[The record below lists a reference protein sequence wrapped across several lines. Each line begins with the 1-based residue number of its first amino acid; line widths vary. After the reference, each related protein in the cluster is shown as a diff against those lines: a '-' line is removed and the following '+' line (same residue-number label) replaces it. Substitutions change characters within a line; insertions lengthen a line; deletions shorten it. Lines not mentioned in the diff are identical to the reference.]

1 MDQATTRKGVLLIMT
16 LFFLQPVAIGCW
28 LALIP
33 YMKDTLGLSK
43 AELSVALLGSPIALL
58 IALQVAGKAV
68 GTLGVRKLFL
78 CAFPFQ
84 AVASVL
90 PIIAFNQLT
99 LFLGLAVFGASIALM
114 EVALNV
120 YAGRIEKKAA
130 RLIMN
135 RCHGFWALGLM
146 CGSIVIS
153 VMTGMLSPLGA
164 MMFGSFI
171 SAAFGFY
178 LALGLP
184 KVGEEES
191 KRAPKRRKFSELP
204 RSLFLIAIFM
214 FAITLTEGAM
224 ADWAAIYL
232 SERMQTSLT
241 DAGIAVTVFSG
252 FLAAGRFAGDWIKY
266 RFGALAHARGSI
278 ATTVVGLLFLIFP
291 LPLPF
296 VFFGFALIGLGV
308 ASGYPLGVSAVAALD
323 DIYEAGNVALMSTAA
338 LMGFLFG
345 PPLIGFLS
353 EAFGLRV
360 GFMVLIPGL
369 VAAFAVAWVLQPNE
383 SDREP
388 D

>member
-1 MDQATTRKGVLLIMT
+1 MT

-33 YMKDTLGLSK
+33 FVKETLELSK
-43 AELSVALLGSPIALL
+43 AELSIALLGSPVALL
-58 IALQVAGKAV
+58 VALQIAGKAV
-68 GTLGVRKLFL
+68 GLFGVRKLFL
-78 CAFPFQ
+78 YAFPLQ
-84 AVASVL
+84 AAASVL
-90 PIIAFNQLT
+90 PIVAINQLT
-99 LFLGLAVFGASIALM
+99 LFLGLAAFGAAIALM

-146 CGSIVIS
+146 TGSLVVS
-153 VMTGMLSPLGA
+153 LMAGALSPLGA
-164 MMFGSFI
+164 MMFGSFATAI
-171 SAAFGFY
+171 IGFY

-184 KVGEEES
+184 KVGEEDG
-191 KRAPKRRKFSELP
+191 KGTLPRRKLSELP

-224 ADWAAIYL
+224 ADWAAVYL
-232 SERMQTSLT
+232 SERMESSLT
-241 DAGIAVTVFSG
+241 DAAIAVTVFSG
-252 FLAAGRFAGDWIKY
+252 FLAAGRFAGDWLKY
-266 RFGALAHARGSI
+266 RFGALVHARGSI
-278 ATTVVGLLFLIFP
+278 ATTVLGLLLLILP

-296 VFFGFALIGLGV
+296 VFVGFACVGLGV

-323 DIYEAGNVALMSTAA
+323 DVYEAGNVALMSTAA
-338 LMGFLFG
+338 LMGFLVG

-360 GFMVLIPGL
+360 GFTVMIPGL
-369 VAAFAVAWVLQPNE
+369 LAAFAVAHVLQPRESSQNE
-383 SDREP
+383 E
-388 D
+388 

>member
-1 MDQATTRKGVLLIMT
+1 MDQTTTRKGVLLIMT

-33 YMKDTLGLSK
+33 FVKDTLGLSK
-43 AELSVALLGSPIALL
+43 AELSVALLGAPIALL
-58 IALQVAGKAV
+58 ITLQIAGKAV
-68 GTLGVRKLFL
+68 GLFGVRKLFL
-78 CAFPFQ
+78 VAFPAQ
-84 AVASVL
+84 AVTSVL
-90 PIIAFNQLT
+90 PIVAVSQFT
-99 LFLGLAVFGASIALM
+99 LFLGLATFGASIALM

-146 CGSIVIS
+146 TGSIVIS
-153 VMTGMLSPLGA
+153 TLSGALSPLGA

-171 SAAFGFY
+171 TAAIGFY

-184 KVGEEES
+184 KVGEEDS
-191 KRAPKRRKFSELP
+191 KRAPPRRKFSELP
-204 RSLFLIAIFM
+204 RPLFLIAIFM
-214 FAITLTEGAM
+214 FAMTLTEGAM

-232 SERMQTSLT
+232 SERMQTNLT
-241 DAGIAVTVFSG
+241 EAAIAVTIFSG
-252 FLAAGRFAGDWIKY
+252 FLAAGRFAGDWIKQ
-266 RFGALAHARGSI
+266 RFGALNHARGSI
-278 ATTVVGLLFLIFP
+278 AMTIAGLLFLVLP

-296 VFFGFALIGLGV
+296 VFLGFAFVGLGV

-323 DIYEAGNVALMSTAA
+323 DVYEAGNVALMSTSA
-338 LMGFLFG
+338 LMGFLVG

-360 GFMVLIPGL
+360 GFMVMIPGL
-369 VAAFAVAWVLQPNE
+369 ILAFAVARVLQPAESHQNE
-383 SDREP
+383 S
-388 D
+388 

>member
-33 YMKDTLGLSK
+33 FVKDTLGLSK

-58 IALQVAGKAV
+58 FALQVAGKVV
-68 GTLGVRKLFL
+68 GLIGVRKLFL
-78 CAFPFQ
+78 YAFPIQ

-90 PIIAFNQLT
+90 PIIAVNQLT

-120 YAGRIEKKAA
+120 YAGRIEKQAA

-146 CGSIVIS
+146 TGSIVIS
-153 VMTGMLSPLGA
+153 TMTGILSPLGA

-171 SAAFGFY
+171 TAVIGFY

-184 KVGEEES
+184 KVGEEEG
-191 KRAPKRRKFSELP
+191 KRAPPRRKFSELP
-204 RSLFLIAIFM
+204 RPLFLIAIFM

-241 DAGIAVTVFSG
+241 EAGIAVTVFSG
-252 FLAAGRFAGDWIKY
+252 FLAAGRFAGDWIKH

-278 ATTVVGLLFLIFP
+278 ATTIVGLVFLI
-291 LPLPF
+291 LPLPVPF
-296 VFFGFALIGLGV
+296 VFLGFALVGVGV

-323 DIYEAGNVALMSTAA
+323 DVYEAGNVALMSTAA

-360 GFMVLIPGL
+360 GFMFMIPGL
-369 VAAFAVAWVLQPNE
+369 LAAFAVAHVLQPGE
-383 SDREP
+383 SPRTGE
-388 D
+388 

>member
-43 AELSVALLGSPIALL
+43 AELSIALLGSPIALL
-58 IALQVAGKAV
+58 IALQLAGKAV
-68 GTLGVRKLFL
+68 GLFGVRKLFL
-78 CAFPFQ
+78 YAFPFQ
-84 AVASVL
+84 AVASVM
-90 PIIAFNQLT
+90 PIIAVNQVS
-99 LFLGLAVFGASIALM
+99 LFLGLAVFGASIAMM

-120 YAGRIEKKAA
+120 YAGRIEKQAA
-130 RLIMN
+130 RLVMN

-146 CGSIVIS
+146 AGSLVVTVS
-153 VMTGMLSPLGA
+153 AGFLSPLMA
-164 MMFGSFI
+164 MMVGSFC
-171 SAAFGFY
+171 SAVIGFY

-184 KVGEEES
+184 KVGEAEN
-191 KRAPKRRKFSELP
+191 KRAPARRSFGQLP
-204 RSLFLIAIFM
+204 RPLFAIALFM

-224 ADWAAIYL
+224 ADWAAVYL
-232 SERMQTSLT
+232 SERTQSSLT
-241 DAGIAVTVFSG
+241 DAGIAVTVFSA

-266 RFGALAHARGSI
+266 RFGAVAHARGSI
-278 ATTVVGLLFLIFP
+278 GISILGLLFLVLP
-291 LPLPF
+291 LPLAF
-296 VFFGFALIGLGV
+296 VFIGFAFVGLGV

-323 DIYEAGNVALMSTAA
+323 DVYEAGNVALMSTSA
-338 LMGFLFG
+338 LMGFLVG

-360 GFMVLIPGL
+360 GFAVLIPGL
-369 VAAFAVAWVLQPNE
+369 IMAFLVAIVLRPRE
-383 SDREP
+383 SARNP

>member
-33 YMKDTLGLSK
+33 FVKETIGLSK
-43 AELSVALLGSPIALL
+43 AELSIALIGAPIALL
-58 IALQVAGKAV
+58 IALQIAGKAV
-68 GTLGVRKLFL
+68 DLIGVRKLLL

-84 AVASVL
+84 AAASLL
-90 PIIAFNQLT
+90 PIIAISQWT
-99 LFLGLAVFGASIALM
+99 LFLGLAVFGAAIALM

-146 CGSIVIS
+146 TGSLV
-153 VMTGMLSPLGA
+153 VATMTGAVSPIGA
-164 MMFGSFI
+164 MMFGSFV
-171 SAAFGFY
+171 SAGIGFY

-184 KVGEEES
+184 KVGEEDS
-191 KRAPKRRKFSELP
+191 KRAPARRSFQELP
-204 RSLFLIAIFM
+204 RSLFGIAIFM
-214 FAITLTEGAM
+214 FAMTLTEGAM

-252 FLAAGRFAGDWIKY
+252 FLAAGRFGGDWLKH
-266 RFGALAHARGSI
+266 RFGALIHARGSI
-278 ATTVVGLLFLIFP
+278 ATSILGLLFLV
-291 LPLPF
+291 LPF
-296 VFFGFALIGLGV
+296 PVPLVFAGFALVGLGV

-323 DIYEAGNVALMSTAA
+323 DVYEAGNVALMSTSA
-338 LMGFLFG
+338 LMGFLVG

-353 EAFGLRV
+353 EAFGLRM
-360 GFMVLIPGL
+360 GFAIMIPGL
-369 VAAFAVAWVLQPNE
+369 LVAFAVAQVLQPAE
-383 SDREP
+383 SP
-388 D
+388 SNKA

>member
-1 MDQATTRKGVLLIMT
+1 MDQATTRKGVFLIMT

-58 IALQVAGKAV
+58 IALQIAGKAV
-68 GTLGVRKLFL
+68 GLLGVRKLFL
-78 CAFPFQ
+78 YAFPLQ

-90 PIIAFNQLT
+90 PIVAFSQFT
-99 LFLGLAVFGASIALM
+99 LFLGLAAFGAAIALM

-120 YAGRIEKKAA
+120 YAGRIDKKAA

-146 CGSIVIS
+146 AGSIVVS
-153 VMTGMLSPLGA
+153 VMTDVLSPLGA
-164 MMFGSFI
+164 MMFGSFV
-171 SAAFGFY
+171 SAIIGFY
-178 LALGLP
+178 LASGLP
-184 KVGEEES
+184 KVGEEEN
-191 KRAPKRRKFSELP
+191 KRAPARRKFSELP
-204 RSLFLIAIFM
+204 RPLFLIALFM

-224 ADWAAIYL
+224 ADWAAVYL

-252 FLAAGRFAGDWIKY
+252 FLAAGRFAGDWIKH

-278 ATTVVGLLFLIFP
+278 ATAIAGVLFLI
-291 LPLPF
+291 LPLPVSF
-296 VFFGFALIGLGV
+296 VFLGFALVGLGV

-323 DIYEAGNVALMSTAA
+323 DMYEAGNVALMTT
-338 LMGFLFG
+338 
-345 PPLIGFLS
+345 
-353 EAFGLRV
+353 
-360 GFMVLIPGL
+360 
-369 VAAFAVAWVLQPNE
+369 
-383 SDREP
+383 
-388 D
+388 